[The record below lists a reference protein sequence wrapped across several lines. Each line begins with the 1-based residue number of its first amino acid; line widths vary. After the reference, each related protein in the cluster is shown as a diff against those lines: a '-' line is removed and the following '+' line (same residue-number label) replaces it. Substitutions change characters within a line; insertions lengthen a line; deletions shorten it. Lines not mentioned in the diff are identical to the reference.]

1 MSKKGKGRIKWFKEQ
16 KGFGFI
22 EIDDGKDIFVHKSQ
36 VSERLE
42 PGDVVE
48 FKLKDSKKGP
58 IAVEVKKVG

>member
-1 MSKKGKGRIKWFKEQ
+1 MSKKERGRVKWFKEQ

-36 VSERLE
+36 VEEELK

-48 FKLKDSKKGP
+48 FQTKDSRKGL
-58 IAVEVKKVG
+58 IAVQVKKVG

>member
-1 MSKKGKGRIKWFKEQ
+1 MSKKGKGKIKWFKEQ

-22 EIDDGKDIFVHKSQ
+22 EIPDGKDIFVHKSQ
-36 VSERLE
+36 IADNVK